1 MGRLPKRILFYRG
14 SGFYSRQVQ
23 DPTNIF
29 LTDGVSEG
37 EFKAIID
44 EELRRIRS
52 MSYFP
57 VFSCSQPPTSY
68 LTTGACDELDF
79 KPKITLIVVGKKHKV
94 VFFPTSRADADRS
107 GNCPAGT
114 VVDTGVVSP
123 VEFDYYLYGHA
134 GLLGTSKPA
143 HYNVLLDENEFT
155 YVIPSRSHTRW

>member
-1 MGRLPKRILFYRG
+1 MK
-14 SGFYSRQVQ
+14 SSASSEVC
-23 DPTNIF
+23 
-29 LTDGVSEG
+29 LT
-37 EFKAIID
+37 
-44 EELRRIRS
+44 
-52 MSYFP
+52 FP
-57 VFSCSQPPTSY
+57 HFPHLCPQPPSH
-68 LTTGACDELDF
+68 LTTGACDKLGF

-94 VFFPTSRADADRS
+94 VFFPTSRGDADRS

-155 YVIPSRSHTRW
+155 YVIPSRSQLGTNTRR